1 MHTDALITTMV
12 LLVFVFSS
20 IGGCS
25 EDPADQPAG
34 RSEGARSESAS
45 SAAPRFDPSAEGIAL
60 RLYRE
65 RHQGAFS
72 MLIPKGWKDEG
83 GMVPSGV
90 GWNLVDLVE
99 NNIMFRVTSPDKKSF
114 FGWYPRFYFQDP
126 AAIARSSMGVMNPSQ
141 GEVLNG
147 CWLYP
152 YMSLEQYVK
161 TIVFGQFAA
170 AEFKNPRLVGR
181 AQRAPELKPFL
192 PRVATRSECGYVN
205 FECTIDRTPCYGRIY
220 AILYDLGGAIWSTV
234 GTFGLVAPKSRWPED
249 ERLMEMC
256 IRTFRL
262 DPTWARRASAA
273 ASKRAGEY
281 NDVLRDMHRI
291 DAEIQQNRAQTNSD
305 INAEFYK
312 VLTDQIETR
321 DPTTG
326 EEKWLPMYDHA
337 WTDGKGN
344 YFLSDGDAQTLPFE
358 DASDWRPLQVVNRN
372 DPAYRSR

>member
-1 MHTDALITTMV
+1 MHSDALIAAMIV
-12 LLVFVFSS
+12 LFFMSSS
-20 IGGCS
+20 IAGCS
-25 EDPADQPAG
+25 EDPIDQPAG
-34 RSEGARSESAS
+34 RSPGDAS
-45 SAAPRFDPSAEGIAL
+45 PAAPRFDAGAEGIEL
-60 RLYRE
+60 CLYKE
-65 RHQGAFS
+65 RHQGAFT
-72 MLIPKGWKDEG
+72 MLIPKGWSDEG

-126 AAIARSSMGVMNPSQ
+126 AVIARNSMGVLAPSR

-152 YMSLEQYVK
+152 YMPLERYVK

-170 AEFKNPRLVGR
+170 AEFKNPRILGR
-181 AQRAPELKPFL
+181 AQPAPELKPFL

-205 FECTIDRTPCYGRIY
+205 FECTVNRTPCYGRVY
-220 AILYDLGGAIWSTV
+220 AILYDLGGALWSTV
-234 GTFGLVAPKSRWPED
+234 GTFGLVAPKERWSDD

-262 DPTWARRASAA
+262 DPSWARRASAA

-305 INAEFYK
+305 VNTEFYK
-312 VLTDQIETR
+312 VLTNQIETF
-321 DPTTG
+321 DPSTG
-326 EEKWLPMYDHA
+326 EEKWLPLYNHA

-344 YFLSDGDAQTLPFE
+344 YFLSDSDAGTVPFE
-358 DASDWRPLQVVNRN
+358 NVTDWRPLQIVNRN
-372 DPAYRSR
+372 DPAHRSR